1 MDVTGRDAKNGT
13 PRRSVASKWCE
24 RRTAR
29 GLLRREVDA
38 TSTSCAA
45 ANAPARHTANHEF
58 GATPSPQQAQLATS
72 SQRAQRTAIAES
84 VYSWHTIS
92 QAGTV
97 AQAGSGGIAKAG
109 TVAKTGTQACG
120 LTSSV
125 GQCMSNETE
134 IDLEVTTPCST
145 RSRSACSNYCTQPG
159 QGSRAFVD
167 RGGSSTH
174 PSGRASVLGKPV
186 RRRSRPNT
194 RLDGTAST
202 RRRQGAVGLL

>member
-1 MDVTGRDAKNGT
+1 MDVTDRGRFHT

-45 ANAPARHTANHEF
+45 ANAPARHTASHQL

-72 SQRAQRTAIAES
+72 SQQAERAA
-84 VYSWHTIS
+84 VYSWHTTS

-202 RRRQGAVGLL
+202 RRRQGAVGPQTRHQ